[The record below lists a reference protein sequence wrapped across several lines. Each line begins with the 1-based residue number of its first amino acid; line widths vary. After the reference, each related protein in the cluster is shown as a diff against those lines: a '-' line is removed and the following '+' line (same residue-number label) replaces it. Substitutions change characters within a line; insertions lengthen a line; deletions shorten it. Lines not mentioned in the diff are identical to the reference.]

1 MSDGPDRSLEMFT
14 TALDLEKKGKVF
26 YEKAVST
33 CQNDLGREIFRM
45 LMKEEIIHMDRIL
58 KIYESLRAGEAWSE
72 DWRSIKPDH
81 KDLGSFFKEMAA
93 AHGKKIAPTTSDLEA
108 LDVGVDF
115 ELRAISFYQEH
126 LAKTTDP
133 LEQEFLE
140 EMVAEEKTHHVTL
153 SDMKLYLSDP
163 AAWFLEQEHPGL
175 DGA

>member
-1 MSDGPDRSLEMFT
+1 MSNGPDRSLEMLT
-14 TALDLEKKGKVF
+14 TALEMEKEGKAF

-33 CQNDLGREIFRM
+33 CQNEFGREIFRM
-45 LMKEEIIHMDRIL
+45 LMKEEFIHMDRIL
-58 KIYESLRAGEAWSE
+58 KIYDSLKAGEAWSE
-72 DWRSIKPDH
+72 DWKSIKPDH
-81 KDLGSFFKEMAA
+81 KDLRLLFKELAA
-93 AHGKKIAPTTSDLEA
+93 AHGTKITPTTSDLEA

-126 LAKTTDP
+126 LAKAADS
-133 LEQEFLE
+133 LEREFLE
-140 EMVAEEKTHHVTL
+140 EMVAEEKTHHATL

>member
-1 MSDGPDRSLEMFT
+1 MSNGPDRSLEMLT
-14 TALDLEKKGKVF
+14 TALEMEKEGKAF

-33 CQNDLGREIFRM
+33 CQNEFGREIFRM
-45 LMKEEIIHMDRIL
+45 LMKEEFIHMDRIL
-58 KIYESLRAGEAWSE
+58 KIYDSLKAGEAWSE
-72 DWRSIKPDH
+72 DWKSIKPDH
-81 KDLGSFFKEMAA
+81 KDLRLLFKELAA
-93 AHGKKIAPTTSDLEA
+93 AHGTKITPTMSDLEA

-126 LAKTTDP
+126 LAKATDS
-133 LEQEFLE
+133 LEREFLE
-140 EMVAEEKTHHVTL
+140 EMVAEEKTHHATL

>member
-1 MSDGPDRSLEMFT
+1 MSNGPDRSLEMLT
-14 TALDLEKKGKVF
+14 TALEMEKEGKAF

-33 CQNDLGREIFRM
+33 CQNEFGREIFRM
-45 LMKEEIIHMDRIL
+45 LMKEEFIHMDRIL
-58 KIYESLRAGEAWSE
+58 KIYDSLKAGEAWSE
-72 DWRSIKPDH
+72 DWKSIKPDH
-81 KDLGSFFKEMAA
+81 KDLRSLFKELAA
-93 AHGKKIAPTTSDLEA
+93 AHGTKITPTTSDLEA

-126 LAKTTDP
+126 LAKAADS
-133 LEQEFLE
+133 LEREFLE
-140 EMVAEEKTHHVTL
+140 EMVAEEKTHHATL

>member
-1 MSDGPDRSLEMFT
+1 MSNGPDRSLEMLT
-14 TALDLEKKGKVF
+14 TALEMEKEGKAF

-33 CQNDLGREIFRM
+33 CQNEFGREIFRM
-45 LMKEEIIHMDRIL
+45 LMKEEFIHMDRIL
-58 KIYESLRAGEAWSE
+58 KIYDSLKAGEAWSE
-72 DWRSIKPDH
+72 DWKSIKPDH
-81 KDLGSFFKEMAA
+81 KDLRLLFKELAA
-93 AHGKKIAPTTSDLEA
+93 AHGTKITPTTSDLEA

-126 LAKTTDP
+126 LAKATDS
-133 LEQEFLE
+133 LEREFLE
-140 EMVAEEKTHHVTL
+140 EMVAEEKTHHATL

>member
-1 MSDGPDRSLEMFT
+1 MSNGPDRSLEMLT

-81 KDLGSFFKEMAA
+81 KDLRSLFKEMAA
-93 AHGKKIAPTTSDLEA
+93 AHGKKIALEKQ
-108 LDVGVDF
+108 V
-115 ELRAISFYQEH
+115 EI
-126 LAKTTDP
+126 
-133 LEQEFLE
+133 
-140 EMVAEEKTHHVTL
+140 
-153 SDMKLYLSDP
+153 LYY
-163 AAWFLEQEHPGL
+163 FC
-175 DGA
+175 